1 MDLPE
6 IVIMVGFPGSGKS
19 TIAKKICENENYVHI
34 KGDVHKTPANMIK
47 KAFEYIPL
55 GKSIIFDA
63 TNGTIAKRK
72 EYIDFAKKINYSV
85 RCIHVSCSSEVAYS
99 QNVKRENNKI
109 VPKIAYHLYSKMFEE
124 PGENEGFSLII
135 I

>member
-1 MDLPE
+1 MDAVE
-6 IVIMVGFPGSGKS
+6 IIIMMGFPGSGKS
-19 TIAKKICENENYVHI
+19 TFAKKICENDNYVHI
-34 KGDVHKTPANMIK
+34 EGDVYKTPANMIK
-47 KAFEYIPL
+47 KAFEYIPH
-55 GKSIIFDA
+55 GKSIVFDA

-72 EYIDFAKKINYSV
+72 EYVDFAKKVNYSV
-85 RCIHVSCSSEVAYS
+85 RCIHLSCSSDVAYS

-124 PGENEGFSLII
+124 PSENEGFSLII